1 MERVELTGQTMLFYR
16 RCDMIDGLLKEIAA
30 HGDRG
35 AVVPV
40 RLSPIFP
47 VRNPLGIRHGEWIYV
62 KNAEPV

>member
-1 MERVELTGQTMLFYR
+1 
-16 RCDMIDGLLKEIAA
+16 MIDGLLKEIAA

-47 VRNPLGIRHGEWIYV
+47 VRNPPGIRHGEWIYV